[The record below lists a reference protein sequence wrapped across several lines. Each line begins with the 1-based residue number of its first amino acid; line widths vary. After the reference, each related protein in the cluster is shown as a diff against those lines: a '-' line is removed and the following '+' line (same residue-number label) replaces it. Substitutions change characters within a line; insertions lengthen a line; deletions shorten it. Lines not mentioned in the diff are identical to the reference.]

1 MWLRRVWTA
10 TLGQLLRRVGGRRGV
25 PSIARTVT
33 ETDLVNYANV
43 TGCWFP
49 LHTNREFAERTQF
62 GEPVVQGT
70 FLLGLAEGLLFRNGE
85 SGIRGNVGIDAVEFG
100 RPMSVGDTIRFR
112 VRVLDTEDV
121 DDDSG
126 IVTVRIRRLNDDTD
140 VFLYHNR
147 LRMVTREAAER
158 TGTDR

>member
-1 MWLRRVWTA
+1 MDGNPWDGYYDELA
-10 TLGQLLRRVGGRRGV
+10 VGEEYT
-25 PSIARTVT
+25 SMARTVT
-33 ETDLVNYANV
+33 ETDLVNYANA

-49 LHTNREFAERTQF
+49 LHTDREFAERTQF

-85 SGIRGNVGIDAVEFG
+85 SGIRANVGIDAVEFG
-100 RPMSVGDTIRFR
+100 RPVFVGDTIRFR
-112 VRVLDTEDV
+112 VRVVDTADV

-126 IVTVRIRRLNDDTD
+126 IVTVRIRGLNDDAD
-140 VFLYHNR
+140 VFLEYQNR